1 MPYLTIVPAILLFAA
16 SVRSVQQFEDLAD
29 GQTPSK
35 LNYPSDISV
44 SNNPD
49 ALAYANIDLKQNEP
63 NSVSTDHSP
72 HSADQDKSDIPLKLK
87 TSSPLIN
94 TAATSD
100 SAEVAI
106 GDGGGFGRGGG
117 IGGIGQPISP
127 GIGQPISPGIG
138 GGLGPGITEGTDG
151 WQKTG
156 GADGWQDTGEITE
169 GHTVGGTD
177 QGQNTGEDTNE
188 GIGGIGRGGI
198 GGITPPEWWQDLAP
212 PVCKETSSDGKLKTP
227 ACCARPRKN
236 TKRGRPKTGTTNN
249 EGEQFWC
256 KKCKI

>member
-1 MPYLTIVPAILLFAA
+1 MHYLIIVLATLFAA
-16 SVRSVQQFEDLAD
+16 SVQSVQQFEDLANV
-29 GQTPSK
+29 QTPSK
-35 LNYPSDISV
+35 LNYLSDISV

-49 ALAYANIDLKQNEP
+49 ALAYANIDFEQNEP
-63 NSVSTDHSP
+63 NSVSSDHSP
-72 HSADQDKSDIPLKLK
+72 HSADRDKPDIPLKLK

-94 TAATSD
+94 PVATSD
-100 SAEVAI
+100 STEVAI
-106 GDGGGFGRGGG
+106 GDGGGFGRGGS
-117 IGGIGQPISP
+117 IG

-138 GGLGPGITEGTDG
+138 GGLGSGVTRGSDG
-151 WQKTG
+151 WQNTE
-156 GADGWQDTGEITE
+156 GADGWQNGGEITE
-169 GHTVGGTD
+169 G
-177 QGQNTGEDTNE
+177 QNTGEHTNK

-198 GGITPPEWWQDLAP
+198 GRVTPPEWWQDLAP

-249 EGEQFWC
+249 EGEQFGC